1 MRLHNDTPPTY
12 PIGVCHVGALLGIVM
27 EYVPLC
33 LVLWS
38 ATTWMLVADYLES
51 RKVTVMRVAKM
62 KEACKK
68 SFLQDNLNR
77 VWRIGFLQVTLK
89 DGPHN
94 VKPHELI
101 QFMKANGVAVRQHN
115 ATTFSL
121 FVVR

>member
-1 MRLHNDTPPTY
+1 
-12 PIGVCHVGALLGIVM
+12 
-27 EYVPLC
+27 
-33 LVLWS
+33 
-38 ATTWMLVADYLES
+38 
-51 RKVTVMRVAKM
+51 MRVAKM